1 MGIEEKIY
9 KELRKHLNKQAV
21 GYPSTLSGVEI
32 KLLKR
37 FFTPE
42 EAKLAMCLS
51 YKPTSL
57 DTIIETAKGIGKTD
71 KEIEEMLNEM
81 LKNGV
86 IGQREKDGIQHY
98 YTLPLAV
105 GMYEGQINRL
115 TPEFLKDYDKYT
127 SGMMF
132 GLEFISTELPQMRTI
147 PVKES
152 IPLDYQV
159 TNYDHITDI
168 INNTEGPIAVNE
180 CICRQR
186 KSILD
191 DPCHQTKLME
201 TCFQFGD
208 AAKYA
213 MKYDIGR
220 GINKEEA
227 LNIIRQCESDG
238 LILQPSNSQ
247 EVEFVCA
254 CCGCCCGLM
263 SVHKML
269 PKPAE
274 FWATNHY
281 ASVNSELCT
290 ECGTCVDRCQV
301 NAIKLDEHLHS
312 SIINLDRCI
321 GCGNCVSTCPTE
333 AVRLIKKEKEIVPP
347 EDMENL
353 YDIIKA
359 NKKGVFDKMK
369 LGARIMLKK

>member
-9 KELRKHLNKQAV
+9 KDLRKHLNKQAV

-42 EAKLAMCLS
+42 EAKLAMYLT
-51 YKPTSL
+51 YKPAAL
-57 DTIIETAKGIGKTD
+57 ETILESANEMRKPNNEIGD
-71 KEIEEMLNEM
+71 MLNEM
-81 LKNGV
+81 TKNGV
-86 IGQREKDGIQHY
+86 IGQREKDGIHY
-98 YTLPLAV
+98 YYNLPLAV
-105 GMYEGQINRL
+105 GMYEGQVNRL
-115 TPEFLKDYDKYT
+115 TPEFLKDFDKY
-127 SGMMF
+127 SDGKIF

-152 IPLDYQV
+152 IPLDYHV
-159 TNYDHITDI
+159 MNYDHITDI
-168 INNTEGPIAVNE
+168 INDTQGPIAVLE

-186 KSILD
+186 KSVLG
-191 DPCHQTKLME
+191 DPCHQTKHME
-201 TCFQFGD
+201 TCIQFGD
-208 AAKYA
+208 AAKNV
-213 MKYDIGR
+213 MKFNAGR
-220 GINKEEA
+220 EISKEEA
-227 LNIIRQCESDG
+227 LNIIQKCESDG

-321 GCGNCVSTCPTE
+321 GCGNCISKCPSE
-333 AVRLIKKEKEIVPP
+333 AIKLNKKDKEIIPP

-353 YDIIKA
+353 YDIIMA
-359 NKKGVFDKMK
+359 NKKGVFGKMK
-369 LGARIMLKK
+369 LAARIMLKR